1 MALEVNGTLEVSLMT
16 EDIINDEKEFGS
28 IKISN
33 DVIATIAGIAA
44 TEVKGVAGK
53 SMGFTGGITEMLG
66 MKNLT
71 KGVKVEITNRV
82 AKIDISIIVEYGV
95 DIATTG
101 KKVQENIKKSV
112 ETMTDLLV
120 PEVNVNIQGVN
131 MEKEEKEDEL
141 VVQ

>member
-1 MALEVNGTLEVSLMT
+1 MT
-16 EDIINDEKEFGS
+16 ENIINDEKEFGS

-44 TEVKGVAGK
+44 TEVKGVSGK

-66 MKNLT
+66 MRNLT

-95 DIATTG
+95 DIAETA

-131 MEKEEKEDEL
+131 METEKEEALED
-141 VVQ
+141 

>member
-1 MALEVNGTLEVSLMT
+1 MT
-16 EDIINDEKEFGS
+16 ENIINDEKEFGS

-101 KKVQENIKKSV
+101 KRVQENIKKSV

-120 PEVNVNIQGVN
+120 PEINVNIQGVN
-131 MEKEEKEDEL
+131 MEKEEKKEKEE

>member
-1 MALEVNGTLEVSLMT
+1 MT
-16 EDIINDEKEFGS
+16 ENEINDEKEFGS

-33 DVIATIAGIAA
+33 EVIATIAGIAA
-44 TEVKGVAGK
+44 TEVEGVAGK

-71 KGVKVEITNRV
+71 KGAKVEITNRV
-82 AKIDISIIVEYGV
+82 AKIDISIVVEYGV

-101 KKVQENIKKSV
+101 KNVQENIKKSV

-131 MEKEEKEDEL
+131 IEKETKESKDSKEDDL

>member
-1 MALEVNGTLEVSLMT
+1 MT
-16 EDIINDEKEFGS
+16 ENMINNEKEFGS

-33 DVIATIAGIAA
+33 DVIATISGIAA

-53 SMGFTGGITEMLG
+53 SMGFTGGITEKLG

-71 KGVKVEITNRV
+71 KGVKVEVTNRV

-95 DIATTG
+95 DIAMVG

-120 PEVNVNIQGVN
+120 PEVNVNVQGVN
-131 MEKEEKEDEL
+131 MEKEEKDDEL
-141 VVQ
+141 AVQ

>member
-1 MALEVNGTLEVSLMT
+1 MAENQ
-16 EDIINDEKEFGS
+16 INDEREFGS

-33 DVIATIAGIAA
+33 EVIATIAGIAA
-44 TEVKGVAGK
+44 TEVEGVAGK

-71 KGVKVEITNRV
+71 KGVKVEIANRV
-82 AKIDISIIVEYGV
+82 AKIDISIVVEYGV
-95 DIATTG
+95 DISTTAR
-101 KKVQENIKKSV
+101 KVQENIKKSV

-131 MEKEEKEDEL
+131 IEKETKESKEDEL
-141 VVQ
+141 VIQ

>member
-1 MALEVNGTLEVSLMT
+1 MT
-16 EDIINDEKEFGS
+16 ENIINDEKEFGS

-53 SMGFTGGITEMLG
+53 SMGFTGGITEILG

-71 KGVKVEITNRV
+71 KGVKVEIENRV
-82 AKIDISIIVEYGV
+82 AKVDIAIIVEYGV
-95 DIATTG
+95 DIAATA
-101 KKVQENIKKSV
+101 KKVQENVKKSV

-131 MEKEEKEDEL
+131 MEKEEEL
-141 VVQ
+141 EV

>member
-1 MALEVNGTLEVSLMT
+1 MT
-16 EDIINDEKEFGS
+16 ENIINDEKEFGT

-53 SMGFTGGITEMLG
+53 SMGFTGGITEILG

-71 KGVKVEITNRV
+71 KGVKVEITNRI
-82 AKIDISIIVEYGV
+82 AKVDIAIIVEYGV
-95 DIATTG
+95 DIAETA
-101 KKVQENIKKSV
+101 KKVQENVKKSV

-131 MEKEEKEDEL
+131 MEKEKEEEL
-141 VVQ
+141 EV

>member
-1 MALEVNGTLEVSLMT
+1 MT
-16 EDIINDEKEFGS
+16 ENAINDEKEFGS

-44 TEVKGVAGK
+44 TEVEGVAGK

-95 DIATTG
+95 DITTVG
-101 KKVQENIKKSV
+101 KNVQVNIKKSV

-131 MEKEEKEDEL
+131 MEKETKESKEDEL

>member
-1 MALEVNGTLEVSLMT
+1 MT
-16 EDIINDEKEFGS
+16 ENIINDEKEFGS

-44 TEVKGVAGK
+44 TEVKGVSGK
-53 SMGFTGGITEMLG
+53 SMGFTGGITEILG

-82 AKIDISIIVEYGV
+82 AKIDISIVVEYGV
-95 DIATTG
+95 DISETA
-101 KKVQENIKKSV
+101 KKVQANIKKSV

-131 MEKEEKEDEL
+131 MEIEKEEELED
-141 VVQ
+141 

>member
-1 MALEVNGTLEVSLMT
+1 MT
-16 EDIINDEKEFGS
+16 ENIINDEKEFGS

-53 SMGFTGGITEMLG
+53 SMGFTGGITEILG

-82 AKIDISIIVEYGV
+82 AKVDISIIVEYGV
-95 DIATTG
+95 DIADTA
-101 KKVQENIKKSV
+101 KKVQENVKKSV
-112 ETMTDLLV
+112 ENMTDLLV
-120 PEVNVNIQGVN
+120 PEVNVSIQGVN
-131 MEKEEKEDEL
+131 MEKEKSKELEVDNK
-141 VVQ
+141 

>member
-1 MALEVNGTLEVSLMT
+1 MT
-16 EDIINDEKEFGS
+16 ENIINDEKEFGS

-82 AKIDISIIVEYGV
+82 AKIDISIVVEYGV
-95 DIATTG
+95 DIAATG

-120 PEVNVNIQGVN
+120 PEINVNVQGVS
-131 MEKEEKEDEL
+131 MEKEEEEI
-141 VVQ
+141 VQ